1 MKILKWGAAS
11 FVLAGLVIG
20 GFIFG
25 QKFNEDS
32 RFPEDYECS
41 GSVNTMFMEFPL
53 RVKINGDD
61 LSLDWDLS
69 EIRRLVG
76 ELIPISDIK
85 STYRVGVQYSDGV
98 LVERVNGNTLQIS
111 HHHVV
116 GTLLLDRCELEY
128 PIEIDSLKSM
138 LGFLSVFSL

>member
-1 MKILKWGAAS
+1 MKILKWGAAG
-11 FVLAGLVIG
+11 FVLAGLVVG
-20 GFIFG
+20 GFILG
-25 QKFNEDS
+25 QKFNKDS
-32 RFPEDYECS
+32 RFPENYECA

-53 RVKINGDD
+53 WVKINGDD

-76 ELIPISDIK
+76 ELIPIPDIK

-98 LVERVNGNTLQIS
+98 LVERVNGNTLEIS
-111 HHHVV
+111 HHHVT

-138 LGFLSVFSL
+138 LGFLSIFSL